1 MRTKLFRPTLS
12 HLHDRNEQKTE
23 EAREEIAQ
31 QKKAA
36 DEARRADAEGKWFVL
51 GHFSHAFANF
61 QNL

>member
-31 QKKAA
+31 QKKQA
-36 DEARRADAEGKWFVL
+36 DDARRADAEGKWFVL
-51 GHFSHAFANF
+51 DRFFPRFIFG
-61 QNL
+61 NL